1 MKRRDLLKFGLFTS
15 LAAAGGGGFLKIYR
29 HTSGV
34 REIFEYPAPVLR
46 RVSTPVDVIDDPIVS
61 VSRQMIATLRYHSLI
76 GFFSRAFMSRG
87 LAAPQMGVSRRLIVC
102 GIYGEIKVLINPEIV
117 EANGIYSGYE
127 NCLSLPDHDR
137 KIINRPGFIKV
148 KYNGL
153 DNTEKVLP
161 AAKGY
166 AALLAHEID
175 HLNGILYI
183 DHQQNTERFQVQ
195 GLGLRAPRYD
205 PTGKLQRLQLDKSC
219 LRFFNPER

>member
-1 MKRRDLLKFGLFTS
+1 MDSQMKRRDLLKFGLFTS
-15 LAAAGGGGFLKIYR
+15 LAAAGGVGFLKIYK
-29 HTSGV
+29 HTTGV
-34 REIFEYPAPVLR
+34 REILEYPAPVLR
-46 RVSTPVDVIDDPIVS
+46 RISMPVDVIDDPIVS
-61 VSRQMIATLRYHSLI
+61 LSLQMIATLRYNSLV
-76 GFFSRAFMSRG
+76 GFFSKAFMSRG

-117 EANGIYSGYE
+117 ETSGAYAGYE
-127 NCLSLPDHDR
+127 NCLSLPDHER
-137 KIINRPGFIKV
+137 LIINRPGFIKV

-183 DHQQNTERFQVQ
+183 DHQQDSVIQ
-195 GLGLRAPRYD
+195 
-205 PTGKLQRLQLDKSC
+205 SSS
-219 LRFFNPER
+219 

>member
-1 MKRRDLLKFGLFTS
+1 MKRRDLLKLGLFTT
-15 LAAAGGGGFLKIYR
+15 LAAAGGAGFLKIYR

-46 RVSTPVDVIDDPIVS
+46 RISTPVEVVDDPIVS
-61 VSRQMIATLRYHSLI
+61 LSQQMIATLRYNSLV
-76 GFFSRAFMSRG
+76 GFFSKAFMSRG

-117 EANGIYSGYE
+117 ETNGAYAGYE

-183 DHQQNTERFQVQ
+183 DHQQDSVIQ
-195 GLGLRAPRYD
+195 
-205 PTGKLQRLQLDKSC
+205 SSS
-219 LRFFNPER
+219 

>member
-1 MKRRDLLKFGLFTS
+1 MDSSMKRRDLLKFGLFTS
-15 LAAAGGGGFLKIYR
+15 LAAAGGAGFLKIYR

-46 RVSTPVDVIDDPIVS
+46 RISTPVDVIDDPIVS
-61 VSRQMIATLRYHSLI
+61 VSRQMIATLRYKSLV
-76 GFFSRAFMSRG
+76 GFFSKAFMSRG
-87 LAAPQMGVSRRLIVC
+87 LAAPQLGVPRRLIVC
-102 GIYGEIKVLINPEIV
+102 GLYGEIKVLINPEIV
-117 EANGIYSGYE
+117 ETNGAYSGYE

-137 KIINRPGFIKV
+137 MIINRPGFIKV

-175 HLNGILYI
+175 HLNGVLYI
-183 DHQQNTERFQVQ
+183 DHQQ
-195 GLGLRAPRYD
+195 D
-205 PTGKLQRLQLDKSC
+205 
-219 LRFFNPER
+219 NPPQESSS